1 MTNTTLIHTNTN
13 TQNNTI
19 TLYPSNW
26 LYNAGV
32 IGLLNV
38 LKRSEKKIEDWI
50 QDDGTIKGDISDL
63 LYKVEIKGIDFKIPL
78 LAKNWLLES
87 WDRLRKKS
95 ATNEA
100 EKIKEV
106 WGKIF
111 NVQYRGFFNA
121 NTKYLFEQ
129 SKDSQP
135 LIIQFGKFIN
145 SLLNNNHEEKRCSFC
160 LNQSGFTY
168 KNIFTSEHSKL
179 LGASAGE
186 KGVPNSFWNLN
197 SEQSL
202 SICDFCSFVLL
213 NHHLALTDLPDD
225 SQIFINAPSFQVMW
239 HLNQFAQKMYGS
251 VSGKESRDKREIL
264 AMSIIEYA
272 TRIQTTLGK
281 WAGMNIEIVSKK
293 YDEVN
298 YFSIPHTTVQILS
311 DPQIA
316 TLLSDIG
323 EFRILNMVLN
333 QEYGKLLDTGYKLLR
348 IGSKDQ
354 QSKTDKEFIKDY
366 FYLPI
371 NKININETAYKIC
384 QLHALIEEKIKKY
397 KL

>member
-1 MTNTTLIHTNTN
+1 MMRILNEPGDPVEKFIRTDGSISLSFTKNTDQIFYKWEELS
-13 TQNNTI
+13 
-19 TLYPSNW
+19 PKS
-26 LYNAGV
+26 
-32 IGLLNV
+32 
-38 LKRSEKKIEDWI
+38 KKGKNIVFGWKDAYYANQTESS
-50 QDDGTIKGDISDL
+50 IKNRIDSLCKINKNRKSG
-63 LYKVEIKGIDFKIPL
+63 KVEF
-78 LAKNWLLES
+78 S
-87 WDRLRKKS
+87 
-95 ATNEA
+95 
-100 EKIKEV
+100 
-106 WGKIF
+106 
-111 NVQYRGFFNA
+111 
-121 NTKYLFEQ
+121 
-129 SKDSQP
+129 
-135 LIIQFGKFIN
+135 
-145 SLLNNNHEEKRCSFC
+145 CSFC
-160 LNQSGFTY
+160 TDKVQVRKSDATFLNQAFG
-168 KNIFTSEHSKL
+168 NIL
-179 LGASAGE
+179 LGSEKSFCNMYWNNSARDYVCPKCE
-186 KGVPNSFWNLN
+186 FILM
-197 SEQSL
+197 
-202 SICDFCSFVLL
+202 C
-213 NHHLALTDLPDD
+213 HHLALTRLSDG
-225 SQIFINAPSFQVMW
+225 SEIFINAPSFKTMW
-239 HLNQFAQKMYGS
+239 YLNQFAQKMYGS
-251 VSGKESRDKREIL
+251 ASGEERRHKREIL